1 MKDESKM
8 STLSKEEIM
17 NSQSSI
23 YKYMKANHIERY
35 DRTPVWIQIKRKNT
49 LVFDK
54 PAEIFIHIETNYW
67 ELEIDSS
74 LDFFDEFHSTYRDV
88 FQNFRYENENLII
101 KAKDLKENKIEI
113 IISPKREHM

>member
-1 MKDESKM
+1 M

-23 YKYMKANHIERY
+23 YKYMKANYIERY

-54 PAEIFIHIETNYW
+54 SAEIFIHIETNYW

>member
-1 MKDESKM
+1 M

-49 LVFDK
+49 LVFDN

-74 LDFFDEFHSTYRDV
+74 LDF

>member
-1 MKDESKM
+1 M
-8 STLSKEEIM
+8 
-17 NSQSSI
+17 
-23 YKYMKANHIERY
+23 
-35 DRTPVWIQIKRKNT
+35 
-49 LVFDK
+49 VFDK
-54 PAEIFIHIETNYW
+54 SAEIFIHIETNYW

>member
-35 DRTPVWIQIKRKNT
+35 GRTPVWIQIKKY
-49 LVFDK
+49 VG
-54 PAEIFIHIETNYW
+54 
-67 ELEIDSS
+67 
-74 LDFFDEFHSTYRDV
+74 
-88 FQNFRYENENLII
+88 FR
-101 KAKDLKENKIEI
+101 
-113 IISPKREHM
+113 